1 MDDVHHA
8 VGNGDG
14 GGGNDKDKDKDKDND
29 KDNDEGGEV
38 DVGEVVLASG
48 RPVID

>member
-1 MDDVHHA
+1 MDDVYRA

-14 GGGNDKDKDKDKDND
+14 GGGNDIDND

-38 DVGEVVLASG
+38 DVGEVVLTSG
-48 RPVID
+48 QPAID